1 MAGARDLETAGSA
14 TEADDLYRQLD
25 QSPSPSDERL
35 GLRGGQEG
43 SAVLDASLGA
53 EQLAQGLL
61 RGGRVG
67 APAEGGPEF
76 LRRGRM
82 VLALAGG
89 TRQGGDDR
97 ILGAD
102 AGMDGIA
109 RRRGEALGNEVV
121 LGGGEVLLG
130 LAEECFGVVEPLSL
144 GYQASPTVVRG
155 TEPMS
160 ATPSRIMSLTT
171 GSPERASCWNW
182 LGVNT
187 RTSHPLPTLVATA
200 S

>member
-1 MAGARDLETAGSA
+1 M
-14 TEADDLYRQLD
+14 
-25 QSPSPSDERL
+25 
-35 GLRGGQEG
+35 
-43 SAVLDASLGA
+43 LDASLGA
-53 EQLAQGLL
+53 EQLAQGVL

-82 VLALAGG
+82 VLALVGR
-89 TRQGGDDR
+89 TRQGSDDR

-109 RRRGEALGNEVV
+109 RGRGEALGNEVV

-130 LAEECFGVVEPLSL
+130 LPEECSGVVEPLGL
-144 GYQASPTVVRG
+144 GHQAAPTVVRG
-155 TEPMS
+155 AEPTS
-160 ATPSRIMSLTT
+160 ATPSRRMSLTT

-187 RTSHPLPTLVATA
+187 RTSQPLPTLVPTA